1 MQLGY
6 LAVFYPIG
14 SIPVAW
20 LVAKLAGD
28 EDIREQGS
36 GNAGVM
42 NVAINVS
49 RLAGLMVFLAE
60 AAKGAISV
68 VLAERWQLSDWMVGL
83 AVVAAVAGTRWSI
96 WLNGKGGRGNTL
108 GVAALLVLAWQAVV
122 ISLGV
127 WILARILTR
136 SSFWATRCWLLA
148 LPLTLGLVTMSW
160 AYAIMGALLA
170 VIYLSMHNTETDD
183 HAMIKKTYPSLWA
196 FLTAP
201 PRRRQGSNGENNE
214 QMISNGEKG

>member
-6 LAVFYPIG
+6 LAVFYLIG

-49 RLAGLMVFLAE
+49 RLAGLIVFLAE

-68 VLAERWQLSDWMVGL
+68 VLTERWQLSDWMVGL

-96 WLNGKGGRGNTL
+96 WLYGKGGRGNTL

-122 ISLGV
+122 VSLGV
-127 WILARILTR
+127 WVLARILTR

-196 FLTAP
+196 FLTTP
-201 PRRRQGSNGENNE
+201 PRRKKSTTGETRESLMNAD
-214 QMISNGEKG
+214 IKK

>member
-20 LVAKLAGD
+20 LVAKMAGD

-68 VLAERWQLSDWMVGL
+68 VLAERWQLSGWMVGL

-196 FLTAP
+196 FLTTP
-201 PRRRQGSNGENNE
+201 PRRRRGNNGENNE
-214 QMISNGEKG
+214 PMISNGEKG